1 MNKRLDSLDILRGLT
16 VFLMIMVNNGVG
28 HEQFVQMQHSKWN
41 GLTVCDLVF
50 PFFLFIVGVSA
61 YLALSKKGF
70 SCNTETYKKIATRTV
85 GLFLIGVA
93 LHAWDTCVYDPSL
106 LLRPA
111 ELFGTLRIWGVLQYI
126 ALCYGIVSIILL
138 HTHRF
143 RWLFFFALVI
153 FVLYALILAL
163 GNGYEC
169 SSTNIH
175 AIIDDAIFGIAHLY
189 QKSPIDPEGLL
200 GTLPSVAH
208 VLIGASVGCL
218 VKKDV
223 SMNLRLISIFW
234 FGVTLIIVAYLMKNW
249 IPFNKRMWTP
259 TYALVTC
266 GFGAVLLVLLNI
278 KPLLK
283 LLHPFQNIGLHAL
296 AAYIL
301 SEMLCSIVNIIGINE
316 AFHQFAC
323 QYVSAPLSSFLY
335 SLLYATVLCL
345 PFAIKLVRKEKRGVK
360 SEE

>member
-1 MNKRLDSLDILRGLT
+1 
-16 VFLMIMVNNGVG
+16 
-28 HEQFVQMQHSKWN
+28 
-41 GLTVCDLVF
+41 
-50 PFFLFIVGVSA
+50 
-61 YLALSKKGF
+61 
-70 SCNTETYKKIATRTV
+70 
-85 GLFLIGVA
+85 
-93 LHAWDTCVYDPSL
+93 
-106 LLRPA
+106 
-111 ELFGTLRIWGVLQYI
+111 
-126 ALCYGIVSIILL
+126 
-138 HTHRF
+138 
-143 RWLFFFALVI
+143 
-153 FVLYALILAL
+153 
-163 GNGYEC
+163 
-169 SSTNIH
+169 
-175 AIIDDAIFGIAHLY
+175 
-189 QKSPIDPEGLL
+189 
-200 GTLPSVAH
+200 
-208 VLIGASVGCL
+208 
-218 VKKDV
+218 
-223 SMNLRLISIFW
+223 MNLRLISIFW
-234 FGVTLIIVAYLMKNW
+234 FGVTLIIVAYLLKNW

-259 TYALVTC
+259 SYAMVTC